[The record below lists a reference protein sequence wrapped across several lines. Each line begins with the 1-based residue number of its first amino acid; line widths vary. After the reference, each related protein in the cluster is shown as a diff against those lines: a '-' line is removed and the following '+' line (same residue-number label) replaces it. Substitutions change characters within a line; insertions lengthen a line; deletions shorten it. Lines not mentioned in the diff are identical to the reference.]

1 MIIAVPI
8 GIILINMYEE
18 GLFDTT
24 KNSIKILWAG
34 VNNFRRLD
42 EKDLSVIKE
51 YESLQREK
59 IED

>member
-8 GIILINMYEE
+8 GIILMNMYEE